1 MRLGPGWRRLFRL
14 RDPERHLRDEA
25 GVELQFHLDG
35 IVGELRADGMSPEE
49 ARTEALRRF
58 GDPGRIEAQVASL
71 DHRRVRKK
79 RLGVSMGTF
88 WQDIAYAVRTLR
100 HNAGF
105 ATVSIFT
112 VALGIGANTA
122 IFSVVDAVLLRQL
135 PYQEP
140 DRLVMVWLDNTV
152 QGFHEDLTSYPNFT
166 ALASENETLQSLAA
180 FTTGGFTLVG
190 DGEPERLRGAIAS
203 AEFFNIM
210 GVTALYGRTFV
221 AGDDVPGDDRIVLL
235 SHGLWQRRFG
245 ADQAIVGSTI
255 VLNGTARTVIGVMP
269 PGFRF
274 PQDVDLWTPLAPSEN
289 QRNARNSL
297 WLWTV
302 GRLQPDAT
310 VQQARADLGAVM
322 KRLEEDYPNSN
333 TGYAIAVNSLHA
345 QLVGDVRQALL
356 VLMGAVAFVLLIACA
371 NVANLGLA
379 RAAARESEMA
389 MRVALGA
396 THGRIVRQLLT
407 EAGMVAL
414 SGAAIGI
421 LLASVGID
429 VLVALAPEDI
439 PRLDEVSLNW
449 SVFGFTIALSAAAAV
464 LFGLAPAVHA
474 ARPNIAAELQGG
486 SSRLASPQHA
496 MRRAL
501 VVSEM
506 AFALVLLVGAGLMMK
521 SLRRLQDVGPG
532 FASENVLTLDMTLSS
547 TRHPNSEDVS
557 NFYMSL
563 VERLAGLP
571 GVQSAG
577 AASDILVSEFPRSGG
592 FNVEGRP
599 EFALNETVEVLID
612 GVTPDYFAVMD
623 VPLMSG
629 RFFDRSDA
637 AGQPLAILINK
648 TMAERFWPGQD
659 PVGQRI
665 TYGSPDSTATWR
677 TIVGVVGNM
686 KRTGLDREVRAATYL
701 PVAQVPFRALSVVLR
716 TEIPPLDVAQN
727 AKDAVWEL
735 DAEQPITA
743 VATMD
748 QRLAER
754 IAQRRF
760 NMVLLAI
767 FAGVALL
774 LAMAGIYGVLAY
786 VVTQR
791 AREIGVRLA
800 LGAQRGDILRLVLSQ
815 GMSLAGIG
823 VGIGVLGALA
833 LGRFISSLLF
843 GVSATDGVTF
853 GTVAALLLSIA
864 LVACLIPANRATKV
878 DSMTAIREE

>member
-14 RDPERHLRDEA
+14 RDPARHLRDEA

-35 IVGELRADGMSPEE
+35 IVTELLAEGMSPKE

-100 HNAGF
+100 RNVGF

-122 IFSVVDAVLLRQL
+122 IFSVVDAVLLRRL

-152 QGFHEDLTSYPNFT
+152 QGFHEDLTSYPNFA

-180 FTTGGFTLVG
+180 FTTGGATFIG

-203 AEFFNIM
+203 VEFFNVM
-210 GVTALYGRTFV
+210 GVPALYGRTFV
-221 AGDDVPGDDRIVLL
+221 AEDDVPGDDQIVLL

-245 ADQAIVGSTI
+245 ADQAIIGSTI
-255 VLNGTARTVIGVMP
+255 VLNGAARTVVGVMP

-274 PQDVDLWTPLAPSEN
+274 PQDVDLWTPLAPSESS
-289 QRNARNSL
+289 RNNRFGL

-302 GRLQPDAT
+302 GRLQPDVS
-310 VQQARADLGAVM
+310 VQQARADLGAIM
-322 KRLEEDYPNSN
+322 KRLEEDYPDSN
-333 TGYAIAVNSLHA
+333 TGYAIAVNSLHS

-407 EAGMVAL
+407 EAGIVAL
-414 SGAAIGI
+414 GGAAIGI

-429 VLVALAPEDI
+429 VLVALAPQDI
-439 PRLDEVSLNW
+439 PRLDEVSLDW
-449 SVFGFTIALSAAAAV
+449 SVFGFTITLSAAAAV

-474 ARPNIAAELQGG
+474 ARPDINAELQGG

-496 MRRAL
+496 MRRVL

-563 VERLAGLP
+563 VQRLAGLP

-577 AASDILVSEFPRSGG
+577 AASDILVSEFPRSGS
-592 FNVEGRP
+592 FNVEGRAA
-599 EFALNETVEVLID
+599 FAPNEMVEVLID

-623 VPLMSG
+623 VPLLSG
-629 RFFDRSDA
+629 RFFDGSDA
-637 AGQPLAILINK
+637 AGQPLAVLINQS
-648 TMAERFWPGQD
+648 MAQRFWPDQE

-677 TIVGVVGNM
+677 TIVGVVGDM

-701 PVAQVPFRALSVVLR
+701 PIAQVPFRTLSVVLR
-716 TEIPPLDVAQN
+716 TEIPPLDVAQD
-727 AKDAVWEL
+727 AKAAVWEL

-743 VATMD
+743 VATME
-748 QRLAER
+748 QLLAER

-760 NMVLLAI
+760 SMVLLAI
-767 FAGVALL
+767 FASVALL

-786 VVTQR
+786 LVTQR

-800 LGAQRGDILRLVLSQ
+800 LGAQRRDILRLVLSQ

-823 VGIGVLGALA
+823 VAIGMLGSLA
-833 LGRFISSLLF
+833 LSRFVSSLLF

-864 LVACLIPANRATKV
+864 LVACLVPANRATKV
-878 DSMTAIREE
+878 DSMMAIRGE